1 MFRKLDKIPI
11 NTVLPCVEY
20 PKFKDKINRIDINGD
35 LVNIRSKRL
44 FTFKNFGIKCRCC
57 GLEGKYF
64 LKEKNLNDLYYHLNL
79 YGLTLENKEE
89 MLTHDHKIPLSRGG
103 KNNISN
109 MQTLCNTCNFLKNN
123 SIVNIIELKK
133 IKDNYCKKKIK
144 RKLKK

>member
-1 MFRKLDKIPI
+1 MLRKLDKIPI
-11 NTVLPCVEY
+11 NTVLPYVEY
-20 PKFKDKINRIDINGD
+20 PKFKDKINRLDINGD

-123 SIVNIIELKK
+123 SMINIIELKK

-144 RKLKK
+144 RELKK